1 MLVKRHVIST
11 CSSRVIMY
19 IALCSNAKRVLKMR
33 TCIAI
38 PTDEF
43 RSNTYHTSIHFF
55 PFQRN
60 RVYTYLRFI
69 IRGEKGGKGNGR
81 RGERKARTLKMR
93 EGWKKKN
100 CRKMLNTNERKKYMV
115 SFWASNNGGMD
126 GGGFFPSNAL
136 NGFLE
141 IHEQVDAQ
149 LRVL

>member
-1 MLVKRHVIST
+1 
-11 CSSRVIMY
+11 MY

-81 RGERKARTLKMR
+81 RGGEEGKDSKDAR
-93 EGWKKKN
+93 
-100 CRKMLNTNERKKYMV
+100 
-115 SFWASNNGGMD
+115 GMEEEE
-126 GGGFFPSNAL
+126 L
-136 NGFLE
+136 
-141 IHEQVDAQ
+141 
-149 LRVL
+149 